1 MTGKSQKEKLS
12 HKNLSAVKA
21 LDIIE
26 VLANQAEPIRLQDIA
41 AQLQM
46 NSSTV
51 LRYLVSLETCGYVR
65 QDPETL
71 KYRLSLKICA
81 IANKVS
87 ENSRL
92 QDIARPFLKE
102 IAIQFNESVCL
113 ALEQDLAIVYISV
126 FLLPNQTL
134 RSIQRVGNRAPMHC
148 TGTGK
153 LMLLNHDEVFLD
165 QLIAGRGLPGFTP
178 NTLTDR
184 QRLLDELAAVRRQ
197 GYALDREECEIGSNC
212 LAAPVYDYTG
222 KIIAAISVTGPTAR
236 LTAARMQENLPYLL
250 EQTRKLSAILGYEP
264 IPAVTGISK
273 NRSEKA

>member
-1 MTGKSQKEKLS
+1 MTVPNQKEKQPI
-12 HKNLSAVKA
+12 KNLSAVKA
-21 LDIIE
+21 LDVIE
-26 VLANQAEPIRLQDIA
+26 ALANQAEPMRLQDIA
-41 AQLQM
+41 ARLQM

-65 QDPETL
+65 QEPETL
-71 KYRLSLKICA
+71 KYRLTLKICA
-81 IANKVS
+81 IANRVS

-92 QDIARPFLKE
+92 QEIARPFMKD
-102 IAIQFNESVCL
+102 IAARFNESVCL
-113 ALEQDLAIVYISV
+113 ALEQDLSVVYISV

-134 RSIQRVGNRAPMHC
+134 RSIQRIGNCAPMHC

-153 LMLLNHDEVFLD
+153 LMLLNHDVAFLD
-165 QLIAGRGLPGFTP
+165 QLIASRGLPGFTP

-184 QRLLDELAAVRRQ
+184 ERLLDELAAVRRQ

-250 EQTRKLSAILGYEP
+250 EQTRTLSAILGYEP
-264 IPAVTGISK
+264 NPAVAGIRK
-273 NRSEKA
+273 NRSEST